1 MATVGYGRV
10 SSVGQSLE
18 IQQER
23 LTKYGC
29 EKLFTEKKSGTS
41 TTNRQS
47 LKECLTYL
55 REGDTLVI
63 TKLDR
68 LCRSIK
74 DLSNISDEL
83 NKKGVSLVVLEQ
95 NIDTSTSTG
104 RLLFN
109 MLGVIGE
116 FENEIRKERTRDGV
130 KKSMANGVK
139 FGRKSKLSSEQL
151 SNLKSSR
158 DSGVKISDLV
168 EEFGISRESVY
179 RLTRD
184 I

>member
-1 MATVGYGRV
+1 MAVVGYGRV

-18 IQQER
+18 IQKER
-23 LTKYGC
+23 LTLYGC
-29 EKLFTEKKSGTS
+29 EKLFTEKKSGT
-41 TTNRQS
+41 TTNNRKS

-55 REGDTLVI
+55 REGDKLVI

-74 DLSNISDEL
+74 DLSNISDQL
-83 NKKGVSLVVLEQ
+83 NKKGVSLVVLDQ
-95 NIDTSTSTG
+95 AIDTSTSTG

-109 MLGVIGE
+109 MLGCISE
-116 FENEIRKERTRDGV
+116 FEAELRKERVRDGV
-130 KKSMANGVK
+130 KKSMENGVK
-139 FGRKSKLSSEQL
+139 FGRKSKLSAEQITKM
-151 SNLKSSR
+151 KSRR

-168 EEFGISRESVY
+168 AEFGISRESVY
-179 RLTRD
+179 RLTRT

>member
-1 MATVGYGRV
+1 MAIVGYGRV

-29 EKLFTEKKSGTS
+29 EKLFTEKKSGAS

-83 NKKGVSLVVLEQ
+83 NNKGVSLVVLEQ

-130 KKSMANGVK
+130 KKSMENGVK
-139 FGRKSKLSSEQL
+139 FGRKPKLSAEQL
-151 SNLKSSR
+151 SNLKLKR
-158 DSGVKISDLV
+158 ESGLKISDLV
-168 EEFGISRESVY
+168 SEFGISRESVY
-179 RLTRD
+179 RLTRE

>member
-1 MATVGYGRV
+1 MAVVGYGRV

-23 LTKYGC
+23 LTLYGC
-29 EKLFTEKKSGTS
+29 EKLFTEKKSGT
-41 TTNRQS
+41 TTNNRKS

-55 REGDTLVI
+55 REGDKLVI

-74 DLSNISDEL
+74 DLSNISDQL
-83 NKKGVSLVVLEQ
+83 NKKGVSLVVLDQ
-95 NIDTSTSTG
+95 AIDTSTSTG

-109 MLGVIGE
+109 MLGCISE
-116 FENEIRKERTRDGV
+116 FEAELRKERVRDGV
-130 KKSMANGVK
+130 KKSMENGVK
-139 FGRKSKLSSEQL
+139 FGRKSKLSAEQITKM
-151 SNLKSSR
+151 KSRR

-168 EEFGISRESVY
+168 AEFGISRESVY
-179 RLTRD
+179 RLTRT

>member
-1 MATVGYGRV
+1 MAVVGYGRV
-10 SSVGQSLE
+10 SSVGQSLQ
-18 IQQER
+18 IQTDL

-41 TTNRQS
+41 TKKRIE
-47 LKECLTYL
+47 LKNCLTYL
-55 REGDTLVI
+55 REGDKLVI

-74 DLSNISDEL
+74 DLSNISDNL
-83 NKKGVSLVVLEQ
+83 NKKGVALVVLEQ
-95 NIDTSTSTG
+95 NLDTSTSTG

-116 FENEIRKERTRDGV
+116 FENEIRKERVRDGV
-130 KKSMANGVK
+130 KKSLENGVK
-139 FGRKSKLSSEQL
+139 FGRKPKLSTQQL
-151 SNLKSSR
+151 SDLKSKR
-158 DSGVKISDLV
+158 NDGIKISDLV
-168 EEFGISRESVY
+168 SEFGISRESVY
-179 RLTRD
+179 RLTKS